1 MQLVEFTPQGMY
13 CPPADVYIDPH
24 RAVNKAIVTH
34 AHSDHARPGHRSY
47 LCTHTSLPLI
57 RLRLGRHIQASSYDF
72 GEKFSINGVEF
83 TFFPAGHVVGSA
95 QLRISFKGEVWVVSG
110 DYKRHPDGLAEPFE
124 VVPCHCF
131 ITESTF
137 GLPIYQWQQPHIIF
151 EEMKQWWNENSKMGK
166 PSLVSAYSL
175 GKAQRL
181 IYHLADAGI
190 GPVYAH
196 STILKTNE
204 VIQKMGFDLPTVK
217 GIPAKWKDKEWE
229 GALIFSASLSTGPWA
244 GKIAPW
250 QRGEASGWMAL
261 KKFRDRHGGACF
273 TLSDHADWQGI
284 LTTIKETGAQKVFTM
299 HGYDQALAQWLCT
312 QGYDA
317 AAAVYG

>member
-1 MQLVEFTPQGMY
+1 M
-13 CPPADVYIDPH
+13 
-24 RAVNKAIVTH
+24 
-34 AHSDHARPGHRSY
+34 
-47 LCTHTSLPLI
+47 
-57 RLRLGRHIQASSYDF
+57 
-72 GEKFSINGVEF
+72 
-83 TFFPAGHVVGSA
+83 
-95 QLRISFKGEVWVVSG
+95 WVVSG

-204 VIQKMGFDLPTVK
+204 VIQK
-217 GIPAKWKDKEWE
+217 W
-229 GALIFSASLSTGPWA
+229 ASIYQLSKAYPPN
-244 GKIAPW
+244 GKTKN
-250 QRGEASGWMAL
+250 G
-261 KKFRDRHGGACF
+261 
-273 TLSDHADWQGI
+273 
-284 LTTIKETGAQKVFTM
+284 KV
-299 HGYDQALAQWLCT
+299 H
-312 QGYDA
+312 
-317 AAAVYG
+317 